1 MLEVIIVN
9 DLTHILILG
18 PQDFTKTSLL
28 YMNWPEEN
36 YTDILAKLNEINI
49 TYELSKDNFH
59 NDKIDIKQVS
69 NKQLGEEHQMLQNE
83 KNFAD

>member
-18 PQDFTKTSLL
+18 LQDFTKISLL

-83 KNFAD
+83 KNFAE